1 MIEFDRGALVHR
13 DLHADTDVM
22 LGRKQ
27 MIDHV
32 ETLFPP
38 RPINRGHVDD
48 IPEQAAGIVAQKAHH
63 RNDVARLCLY
73 RQFMMRNRIALD
85 RSGQRVSDCTAES
98 FEDFIH
104 RQRSIVAVRRIFFCR
119 RSTP

>member
-1 MIEFDRGALVHR
+1 MIEVDRGALVHR
-13 DLHADTDVM
+13 DLHADTHVV

-32 ETLFPP
+32 ETLFAP
-38 RPINRGHVDD
+38 RPVNRGHVDD
-48 IPEQAAGIVAQKAHH
+48 IPEQAARIVAQKAHH
-63 RNDVARLCLY
+63 RNDVARLRLD
-73 RQFMMRNRIALD
+73 RQFMMRNRMPLTEA
-85 RSGQRVSDCTAES
+85 VSASAIVTAES
-98 FEDFIH
+98 IEDFIH